1 MQYSQDIPR
10 ICTALAEWG
19 ACTAY
24 LYLIKKEQFRRP
36 SFWCI
41 SLTVL
46 AVQTAFLQITGGL
59 PVAFWLSCM
68 TVAVAVMYVFLLMGG
83 GLSLLGGWLLL
94 CKGIS
99 FGGVCSLFG
108 MAGICVF
115 TVHGIWESVD
125 SGDFSYCCIWG
136 LFLDRG

>member
-19 ACTAY
+19 G
-24 LYLIKKEQFRRP
+24 LYGVFISDKKG
-36 SFWCI
+36 
-41 SLTVL
+41 TVPA
-46 AVQTAFLQITGGL
+46 AVFLVHQPDGTGGTDCL
-59 PVAFWLSCM
+59 SSDNRRSAGGILAFMHDGCCGCHVCIPADGRRSVAS
-68 TVAVAVMYVFLLMGG
+68 
-83 GLSLLGGWLLL
+83 GGWLLL